1 MSVAA
6 PPITRLTNYING
18 QWTDSPTSEWR
29 DVVNPATG
37 EILASVPLADAA
49 EVNAAVEAAAAA
61 FPAWRR
67 TPPEDRIQPLFK
79 LKMLLEEH
87 IDDIARI
94 ITTENGKTFTE
105 AKAEMRRAIENVEV
119 ACGIPMM
126 MQGYNLEDVARG
138 IDEMMIRQPI
148 GVTAAIVPF
157 NFPGMIAFWY
167 LPYAIATG
175 NTFILKPSE
184 RVPLTM
190 RYIYELLE
198 KTGLPKGVVSLVN
211 GGKAV
216 VDALIDHPKVRAIS
230 FVGST
235 PVARYIYA
243 RSGEQGKRCQCQ
255 GGAKNHVVVLPD
267 ADMPMATQIISDSAF
282 GCAGQRCLAVSVAV
296 TIGEAQKTFR
306 DSIADAAS
314 KLRVGNGLEDGV
326 QMGPV
331 ITPQSK
337 ERVESLIGLGEKQGA
352 KVLLD
357 GRNSKVPKYESGNFV
372 NPTIL
377 DDVPQTSDLA
387 DTEIFGPVLSL
398 VHADNMDEA
407 LAFLERS
414 AYGNQA
420 SLFTSSGSAARRFR
434 YEAPAGNI
442 GINIG
447 VAAPMAYF
455 PFSGWKNSFLRRP
468 ARPGPRRH
476 RVLYRQ
482 ESCRGALGQRA
493 QQKVLMTVP
502 GSGVAMKLLTTESQ
516 RLRENEE
523 QKDPRTSPIIGAAIE
538 VHRHL
543 GPGLL
548 ESAYEECLCH
558 ELHLRGLVF
567 ERQVSLPV
575 SYKGLQLDCGY
586 RIDLI
591 VGQEVVI
598 ELKAVDKILPVHEAQ
613 LLTYLKTSC
622 KRVGLLINFNVPLLT
637 QGIIRRVF

>member
-6 PPITRLTNYING
+6 PPVIKLTNFING
-18 QWTDSPTSEWR
+18 KWTDSHSSEWR

-37 EILASVPLADAA
+37 EVIAQVPMADAA

-61 FPAWRR
+61 FPEWRR

-79 LKMLLEEH
+79 LKVLLEEH
-87 IDDIARI
+87 VDEIARI
-94 ITTENGKTFTE
+94 ITLENGKTFTE

-138 IDEMMIRQPI
+138 IDEMMIRQPL
-148 GVTAAIVPF
+148 GVVAAIVPF

-211 GGKAV
+211 GGKGV

-235 PVARYIYA
+235 PVARYIYS
-243 RSGEQGKRCQCQ
+243 RSAEQGKRCQCQ
-255 GGAKNHVVVLPD
+255 GGAKNHVIVLPD
-267 ADMPMATQIISDSAF
+267 ADMPMATQIIADSAF

-314 KLRVGNGLEDGV
+314 KLKVGYGLEAGV

-337 ERVESLIGLGEKQGA
+337 QRIESMIGLGVGEGA
-352 KVLLD
+352 KAIVD
-357 GRNSKVPKYESGNFV
+357 GRNAKVPNHEGGNFV
-372 NPTIL
+372 KPTIL
-377 DDVPQTSDLA
+377 DGLPANSELA
-387 DTEIFGPVLSL
+387 HTEIFGPVLSL
-398 VHADNMDEA
+398 IHANSIDEA
-407 LAFLERS
+407 MEFLKRS
-414 AYGNQA
+414 PYGNQA
-420 SLFTSSGSAARRFR
+420 SLFTTSGSAARKFR

-455 PFSGWKNSFLRRP
+455 PFSGWKESFFGILHGQGKDAVEFFTESKIVVERWS
-468 ARPGPRRH
+468 
-476 RVLYRQ
+476 RQ
-482 ESCRGALGQRA
+482 ETR
-493 QQKVLMTVP
+493 K
-502 GSGVAMKLLTTESQ
+502 
-516 RLRENEE
+516 
-523 QKDPRTSPIIGAAIE
+523 
-538 VHRHL
+538 
-543 GPGLL
+543 
-548 ESAYEECLCH
+548 
-558 ELHLRGLVF
+558 F
-567 ERQVSLPV
+567 
-575 SYKGLQLDCGY
+575 
-586 RIDLI
+586 
-591 VGQEVVI
+591 
-598 ELKAVDKILPVHEAQ
+598 
-613 LLTYLKTSC
+613 
-622 KRVGLLINFNVPLLT
+622 
-637 QGIIRRVF
+637 

>member
-1 MSVAA
+1 MTVAA
-6 PPITRLTNYING
+6 PPVIKLTNYING
-18 QWTDSPTSEWR
+18 RWTDSQAPEWR
-29 DVVNPATG
+29 DVINPATG
-37 EILASVPLADAA
+37 EILAQVPLAEAA
-49 EVNAAVEAAAAA
+49 EVNEAVDAAAAA
-61 FPAWRR
+61 FPDWRR

-94 ITTENGKTFTE
+94 ITQENGKTFTE

-138 IDEMMIRQPI
+138 IDEMMIRQPL

-175 NTFILKPSE
+175 NSFILKPSE

-190 RYIYELLE
+190 RYVYELLE
-198 KTGLPKGVVSLVN
+198 KTGLPKGVVGLVN

-243 RSGEQGKRCQCQ
+243 RSGEKGKRCQCQ
-255 GGAKNHVVVLPD
+255 GGAKNHVIVLPD

-296 TIGEAQKTFR
+296 TIGEAQNTFR

-314 KLRVGNGLEDGV
+314 KLKVGNGLDKDV

-331 ITPQSK
+331 ITPQSR
-337 ERVESLIGLGEKQGA
+337 ERVESLISLGEKQGA

-357 GRNSKVPKYESGNFV
+357 GRNSKIPKYESGNFV
-372 NPTIL
+372 GPTIL
-377 DDVPQTSDLA
+377 DDVPATSDLA

-398 VHADNMDEA
+398 VHADTMDDA

-420 SLFTSSGSAARRFR
+420 SLFTSSGAAARRFR

-455 PFSGWKNSFLRRP
+455 PFSGWKESFFGILHGQGRDAVEFFTESKIVVERWS
-468 ARPGPRRH
+468 
-476 RVLYRQ
+476 RQ
-482 ESCRGALGQRA
+482 ETR
-493 QQKVLMTVP
+493 K
-502 GSGVAMKLLTTESQ
+502 
-516 RLRENEE
+516 
-523 QKDPRTSPIIGAAIE
+523 
-538 VHRHL
+538 
-543 GPGLL
+543 
-548 ESAYEECLCH
+548 
-558 ELHLRGLVF
+558 F
-567 ERQVSLPV
+567 
-575 SYKGLQLDCGY
+575 
-586 RIDLI
+586 
-591 VGQEVVI
+591 
-598 ELKAVDKILPVHEAQ
+598 
-613 LLTYLKTSC
+613 
-622 KRVGLLINFNVPLLT
+622 
-637 QGIIRRVF
+637 